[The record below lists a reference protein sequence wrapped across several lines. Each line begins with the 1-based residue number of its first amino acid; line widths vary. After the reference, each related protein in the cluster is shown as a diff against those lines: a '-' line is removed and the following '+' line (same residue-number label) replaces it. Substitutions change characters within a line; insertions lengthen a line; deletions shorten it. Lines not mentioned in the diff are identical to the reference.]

1 MNLGDLKAFL
11 AVVDFG
17 GFGRAATSL
26 NLAQPAI
33 SQQVKRLERDLGT
46 ELLVRSTRRV
56 QLSRAGELLVP
67 RARSIISEV
76 ERAEDDMR
84 LAASG
89 RAGRVIVGFVG
100 TATYDLLPQV
110 TRSVSDELPKID
122 LEVYGEQLSPA
133 LMEGLLARRI
143 DIAVLRD
150 PTPEP
155 GISFHP
161 LRSELLICALPADDP
176 SANAAHVKLSSLRDH
191 TFVTHPSGHRSA
203 MYDTVMQTCRSAG
216 FIPSRVVEVRE
227 TATLVAYVAAGI
239 GVALVPEPVRSLA
252 LEAVAYRP
260 ISDVVQHTELVLA
273 TRSAPPRSPVSEV
286 ARVII
291 ATAEGRKTGSLSEGN
306 PRFGRT
312 TLMRKPGDVVRLLD
326 GGERRDDL

>member
-1 MNLGDLKAFL
+1 MDYCVSIMNLGDLRAFL
-11 AVVDFG
+11 AVVDCG

-33 SQQVKRLERDLGT
+33 SQQVRRLEKNLGT
-46 ELLVRSTRRV
+46 ELLVRTTRSVR
-56 QLSRAGELLVP
+56 LSRAGELLVP

-110 TRSVSDELPKID
+110 TRSVNDELPKID

-133 LMEGLLARRI
+133 LMEDLLAGRI

-150 PTPEP
+150 PTPAL
-155 GISFHP
+155 GITVYP

-176 SANAAHVKLSSLRDH
+176 HANADRVKLSLLSDR

-203 MYDTVMQTCRSAG
+203 MYDTVMQACRSAG
-216 FIPSRVVEVRE
+216 FIPSRVVQVRE

-239 GVALVPEPVRSLA
+239 GVALVPDPVRTLA
-252 LEAVAYRP
+252 LETVAYRP
-260 ISDVVQHTELVLA
+260 ISDVVQHTELALA
-273 TRSAPPRSPVSEV
+273 TRSAPPHSPVSEV

-291 ATAEGRKTGSLSEGN
+291 SVARGRKT
-306 PRFGRT
+306 
-312 TLMRKPGDVVRLLD
+312 
-326 GGERRDDL
+326 